1 MERIHQ
7 TSYTAVIEVP
17 FGRKDHATT
26 GIDTLGIRED
36 EEQIWTNSST
46 CTITINSSI
55 VRACIVAVDE
65 RALRLGISSF
75 IDDTSMALMTLS
87 EFGD

>member
-17 FGRKDHATT
+17 FGRKNYATT
-26 GIDTLGIRED
+26 GIDALEHS
-36 EEQIWTNSST
+36 WTDSST
-46 CTITINSSI
+46 CTITINGSF

-65 RALRLGISSF
+65 RALRLGVSSF
-75 IDDTSMALMTLS
+75 IDDTSIALMTLS

>member
-26 GIDTLGIRED
+26 GIETLEHT
-36 EEQIWTNSST
+36 WTDSST
-46 CTITINSSI
+46 CAITINGSF